1 MKPVTVKELKGRM
14 LNSAESKE
22 AYEEADRELAI
33 LEALHTMREHA
44 KITKTELARRLNIQP
59 SAITNLEKNPLGA
72 SLKTLDRYA
81 KACGATFNFNVVF
94 KQ

>member
-1 MKPVTVKELKGRM
+1 MKPVDMTQLKRTM
-14 LNSAESKE
+14 LNSQEAVE
-22 AYEEADRELAI
+22 AYEDADRELAV

-72 SLKTLDRYA
+72 SIRTLDRYA
-81 KACGATFNFNVVF
+81 KACGAIFDFSVVF
-94 KQ
+94 K